1 MRCIVLTLLELL
13 ELLIGW
19 DISLEM
25 LTDCCRIKEKKKEKA
40 LSLGDIIWAT
50 GASHT

>member
-25 LTDCCRIKEKKKEKA
+25 LTDRCRIKEKKKEKA